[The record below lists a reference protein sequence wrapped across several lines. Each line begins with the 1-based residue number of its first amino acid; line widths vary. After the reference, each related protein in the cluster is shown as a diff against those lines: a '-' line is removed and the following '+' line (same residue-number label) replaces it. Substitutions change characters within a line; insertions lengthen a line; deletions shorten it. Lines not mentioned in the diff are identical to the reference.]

1 MKDVFTII
9 ITERTSL
16 LRGFFVVFLLVLP
29 FTFIP
34 AIFRYGFSLQVI
46 GQRMQESM
54 LYSALFAAGVI
65 VVSLLNNYEK
75 LQQKKRLYDFPAFTE
90 LDFEGAVEGY
100 NSIIK
105 ELSTYLIGR
114 VGNYFFRVDII
125 NPDQKNLKV
134 EIAPMIYIGQNH
146 DLLEKLLH
154 ELNLKENLYL
164 ARVLR
169 LSQEQLFEPDIVRN
183 ELIKLSDEL
192 NCMGV
197 TPLEVDPHTL
207 Q

>member
-1 MKDVFTII
+1 M
-9 ITERTSL
+9 
-16 LRGFFVVFLLVLP
+16 RGFFVVFLLVLP

-105 ELSTYLIGR
+105 ELSTYLIGK

>member
-105 ELSTYLIGR
+105 ELSTYLIGK